1 MWFVCFML
9 CNLNIIVEYSISLWE
24 LKCFSASLVLTYSSN
39 LLISSIVI
47 YQNIYFS
54 NNGVNQFAVLYV
66 PVFHSI
72 SESLSTWSYFFIV
85 ILILKIFECRCQ
97 DSLNRHTRS
106 CLPRL
111 TNHFSREKMGGSV
124 NMWKRG
130 LSSECFY
137 TI

>member
-1 MWFVCFML
+1 ML
-9 CNLNIIVEYSISLWE
+9 CNLNIIVEYSISLGE

-72 SESLSTWSYFFIV
+72 SESLSTMVLFFHCYFNF
-85 ILILKIFECRCQ
+85 KNF
-97 DSLNRHTRS
+97 
-106 CLPRL
+106 
-111 TNHFSREKMGGSV
+111 
-124 NMWKRG
+124 
-130 LSSECFY
+130 
-137 TI
+137 